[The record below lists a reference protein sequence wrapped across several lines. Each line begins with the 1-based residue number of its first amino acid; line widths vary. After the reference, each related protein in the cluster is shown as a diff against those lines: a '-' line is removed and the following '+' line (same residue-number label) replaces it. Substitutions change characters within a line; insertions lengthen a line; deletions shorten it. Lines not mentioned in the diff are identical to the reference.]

1 MMSEKVEGPIADAG
15 NTVQKGLNQAG
26 EIQDQVAEFI
36 QDKPIYPI
44 LIAVAVGYLLGKIV

>member
-36 QDKPIYPI
+36 QDKPIYSI